1 MRSFV
6 GILFIVLL
14 AACVHNKS
22 VQVSGRV
29 ETGMTRDSV
38 ISFDV
43 NGTSY
48 EFKLDNKYFFSGK
61 IPLEK
66 GVYARVYRPNSFDVY
81 LSPGEDLEVNIVR
94 NTVSPQFKGT
104 LSAIN
109 NYLREQGRTMSYLP
123 YEVYQLG
130 EEEFIQRMQ
139 DMLNMNILL
148 LEAKNLGDDFTNK
161 ERERIRYKIAL
172 QAVGYPSMHQVPDSV
187 KYEPGIAFTDFITG
201 FDFNNEELLSFPFY
215 RQFLLNYFYYYRGK
229 NMSGRRLVNYIL
241 NNVTNLKVRDFLLSE
256 VVYVYFA
263 QNGLKD
269 SDYLLSVCWNEVSD
283 TSKLVKVR
291 QLVDRWRKLSAGAT
305 APNILLTDASG
316 KDVQLKDM
324 RGKYLYIC
332 VLTPSF
338 GTMGEEKETTV
349 WKELVEEY
357 KEKNIRFL
365 TFATDEEAFSRVKN
379 IPGEHF
385 LLKDPDFYRSYMITN
400 SPRFILINPDG
411 RITDADASKPSGSMK
426 LLLQNIGL

>member
-43 NGTSY
+43 NGMLY

-123 YEVYQLG
+123 YEVYQLR

-215 RQFLLNYFYYYRGK
+215 RQFLMNYFYYYKGK

-305 APNILLTDASG
+305 APNVLLTDASG

-338 GTMGEEKETTV
+338 GTMGEEKDTTA

-385 LLKDPDFYRSYMITN
+385 LLKDSDFYRSYMITN
-400 SPRFILINPDG
+400 FPRFILINPDG

>member
-1 MRSFV
+1 
-6 GILFIVLL
+6 
-14 AACVHNKS
+14 
-22 VQVSGRV
+22 
-29 ETGMTRDSV
+29 
-38 ISFDV
+38 
-43 NGTSY
+43 
-48 EFKLDNKYFFSGK
+48 
-61 IPLEK
+61 
-66 GVYARVYRPNSFDVY
+66 
-81 LSPGEDLEVNIVR
+81 
-94 NTVSPQFKGT
+94 
-104 LSAIN
+104 
-109 NYLREQGRTMSYLP
+109 MSYLP
-123 YEVYQLG
+123 YEVYQLR

-215 RQFLLNYFYYYRGK
+215 RQFLMNYFYYYKGK

-305 APNILLTDASG
+305 APNVLLTDASG

-338 GTMGEEKETTV
+338 GTMGEEKDTTA

-385 LLKDPDFYRSYMITN
+385 LLKDSDFYRSYMITN
-400 SPRFILINPDG
+400 FPRFILINPDG

>member
-1 MRSFV
+1 
-6 GILFIVLL
+6 
-14 AACVHNKS
+14 
-22 VQVSGRV
+22 
-29 ETGMTRDSV
+29 MTRDSV
-38 ISFDV
+38 ISFDE

-48 EFKLDNKYFFSGK
+48 EFKLDNKYFFYGK

-139 DMLNMNILL
+139 DMLNMDILL

-187 KYEPGIAFTDFITG
+187 KYEPGIVFTDFITG

-215 RQFLLNYFYYYRGK
+215 RQFLMNYFYYYKGK

-305 APNILLTDASG
+305 APNVLLTDASG

-338 GTMGEEKETTV
+338 GTMGEEKETTA

>member
-43 NGTSY
+43 NGMLY

-139 DMLNMNILL
+139 DMLNMDILL

-215 RQFLLNYFYYYRGK
+215 RQFLMNYFYYYKGK

-305 APNILLTDASG
+305 APNVLLTDASG

-338 GTMGEEKETTV
+338 GTMGEEKETTA

-400 SPRFILINPDG
+400 FPRFILINPDG